1 MNDQDVVALARWLS
15 ECGLTGVPETEILA
29 EFCRR
34 LNRDGFGLESGLV
47 ILDTLHPTHEGHA
60 VRWRADEPE
69 TQLIEYGSTHQGPQ
83 ADAWRR
89 SMFYAMLQSGETV
102 MRRRLTPETVK
113 EFPGLA
119 EMLERGVTDDVK
131 IIKRFTPA
139 GSIGEMDCVYFDF
152 ATREPEGFS
161 AAQLI
166 DLERLAP
173 MLAIAMKARALQ
185 RVAQNLVETY
195 LGRDAGRLVLQ
206 GRIARGA
213 AERIDA
219 VLWFS
224 DLQGFT
230 RITDTAP
237 PDEIVPLLNDY
248 ADSII
253 EAIHAEEGDVLK
265 LIGDGVLAIFRGPRQ
280 EACRA
285 ALSAAIRADA
295 AIATLN
301 ASRTERALPVTQ
313 MYVGLHVGAVH
324 FGNIGSKGR
333 LDFTVVGPAVNET
346 SRIAAMCRSADQP
359 LLASEAFAEALGRDR
374 YSLVSVGRFALRGV
388 GRAQSLFTIDP
399 AQRRR

>member
-1 MNDQDVVALARWLS
+1 
-15 ECGLTGVPETEILA
+15 
-29 EFCRR
+29 
-34 LNRDGFGLESGLV
+34 
-47 ILDTLHPTHEGHA
+47 
-60 VRWRADEPE
+60 
-69 TQLIEYGSTHQGPQ
+69 
-83 ADAWRR
+83 
-89 SMFYAMLQSGETV
+89 
-102 MRRRLTPETVK
+102 
-113 EFPGLA
+113 
-119 EMLERGVTDDVK
+119 
-131 IIKRFTPA
+131 
-139 GSIGEMDCVYFDF
+139 
-152 ATREPEGFS
+152 
-161 AAQLI
+161 
-166 DLERLAP
+166 

-248 ADSII
+248 ADAII

-285 ALSAAIRADA
+285 ALSAAIRAEA
-295 AIATLN
+295 AIANLN
-301 ASRTERALPVTQ
+301 ASRTERALAVTQ

-359 LLASEAFAEALGRDR
+359 LLASEAFAEALGRDG
-374 YSLVSVGRFALRGV
+374 YTLVSVGRFALRGV